1 MDQED
6 RTMTHYRTNRADAS
20 RQLLVIFVSAVLIV
34 VISALVTIAASAGGV
49 PAGPLPAPPPV
60 IG

>member
-1 MDQED
+1 
-6 RTMTHYRTNRADAS
+6 MTHYRTNRLDAH
-20 RQLLVIFVSAVLIV
+20 RQLLVIVASAVLIV
-34 VISALVTIAASAGGV
+34 LISVLVTIAASAGGV